1 MNKEELIL
9 RIPENWS
16 DINIG
21 QFQEFMAVSTDA
33 TIETP
38 TKKIVKQVSILTD
51 EDESLIYELPA
62 TALTQ
67 INNELKGFQ
76 IQPTSIFK
84 NIIEVGG
91 KRYGFQK
98 DLNELTL
105 GEWIDLEAFVTSSP
119 IDNLHKITAILYRPI
134 IDEGDEFFSYKIK
147 PYKDINL
154 NETANLF
161 QAKVSVQDVYGI
173 VVFFFSFVQT
183 LLDDMS
189 SSSKLTNKE
198 IQKQT
203 RILKKIITSQ
213 TAQKKKRT
221 PNKKKKTSK
230 SGSGNISSGKS
241 PKGT

>member
-21 QFQEFMAVSTDA
+21 QFQEFMAVSNDT

-38 TKKIVKQVSILTD
+38 TKKMVKQVSILTD
-51 EDESLIYELPA
+51 EDESLIYDLPA
-62 TALTQ
+62 TSLTQ

-76 IQPTSIFK
+76 LEPSSVFK

-98 DLNELTL
+98 DLNQLTL
-105 GEWIDLEAFVTSSP
+105 GEWIDLEAFVTTSP
-119 IDNLHKITAILYRPI
+119 IDNLHKITALLYRPI
-134 IDEGDEFFSYKIK
+134 IEEGDEFFSYKIK

-173 VVFFFSFVQT
+173 VVFFFSFVQI
-183 LLDDMS
+183 LLNDMS
-189 SSSKLTNKE
+189 SSSQLTNKE
-198 IQKQT
+198 IMKQT
-203 RILKKIITSQ
+203 KILKKIINQ
-213 TAQKKKRT
+213 KGKPKKKPT

-230 SGSGNISSGKS
+230 NGSGNTSSGKL
-241 PKGT
+241 PKET

>member
-1 MNKEELIL
+1 
-9 RIPENWS
+9 
-16 DINIG
+16 
-21 QFQEFMAVSTDA
+21 MAVSLDT

-38 TKKIVKQVSILTD
+38 TKKMVKQVSILTD

-62 TALTQ
+62 TSLTQ

-76 IQPTSIFK
+76 TQPTSVFK
-84 NIIEVGG
+84 NIIEVNG

-105 GEWIDLEAFVTSSP
+105 GEWIDLESFVTSSP
-119 IDNLHKITAILYRPI
+119 IDNLHKITAILYRPV

-183 LLDDMS
+183 LLDDMN

-198 IQKQT
+198 IQKQAK
-203 RILKKIITSQ
+203 ILKKIITSQ
-213 TAQKKKRT
+213 TAQKKKQM
-221 PNKKKKTSK
+221 PSKKKKTSK

-241 PKGT
+241 PKEI